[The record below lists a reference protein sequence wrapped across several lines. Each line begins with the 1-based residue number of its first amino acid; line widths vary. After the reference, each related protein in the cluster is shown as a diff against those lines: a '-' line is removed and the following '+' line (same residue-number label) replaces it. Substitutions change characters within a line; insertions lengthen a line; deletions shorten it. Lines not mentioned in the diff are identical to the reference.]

1 MRRVSVWDTT
11 LRDGLQVPGVA
22 VTLEDKIEMAK
33 NIRTLGVSYMEIG
46 YPAVSEK
53 AFQETYAI
61 AEAVGQDADAPWMC
75 AYAQADRKELDIAY
89 KSLEKARYPML
100 HLVVGASRQQMEGRL
115 HKTRQEVL
123 EMAAE
128 LLSYA
133 KSLTPKVQFTIE
145 DASRADEEFLL
156 QMVKTAAAGGASVIN
171 ISDTVGTALPEEFGR
186 LTSEIRSVVDEINPA
201 ILLSVHCH
209 NDLGMAVA
217 NTLSAVR
224 NGADKVECT
233 INAIGERA
241 GLAALEEVAVALR
254 YHRDI
259 FEADTDIV
267 TERLSQ
273 VSRFVSYVTGLTVQ
287 VNKPIVGQN
296 AFLHSAG
303 MHQNA
308 EQVYAALSPE
318 DVGAH
323 LQDLELNAE
332 SGTPEHL
339 RDALRSIGYESTSE
353 EEFAQIYEKFRLL
366 VQKKKQVFLHDL
378 YFLLQKGHYVEKE
391 KSVVYLLKNF
401 RVTSSDEFPDATVK
415 LVRGAEVIEEH
426 SYGDGPIDALY
437 TAIKNAVQMDFRLLE
452 YRITSVTSGKE
463 ALGRVIVRL
472 EHKGEIY
479 YAHSTDTDTIKAS
492 AIALLNGINN
502 MILTGIRKNEMK

>member
-1 MRRVSVWDTT
+1 MRKVRIWDTT

-22 VTLEDKIEMAK
+22 VTLDDKIEMAM
-33 NIRTLGVSYMEIG
+33 NIRDLGVDYMEVG
-46 YPAVSEK
+46 YPAVSSQAYK
-53 AFQETYAI
+53 ETAAI
-61 AEAVGQDADAPWMC
+61 TTAIGKDPDSPWIA
-75 AYAQADRKELDIAY
+75 AYAQANREELEIAY
-89 KSLEKARYPML
+89 ESIREARYPML
-100 HLVVGASRQQMEGRL
+100 HLVIGASRQQIENRL
-115 HKTRQEVL
+115 HKTPKEVL
-123 EMAAE
+123 CLAKD
-128 LLSYA
+128 LLEYA
-133 KSLTPKVQFTIE
+133 RSLTPKVQFTIE
-145 DASRADEEFLL
+145 DASRAENEYLL
-156 QMVKTAAAGGASVIN
+156 QLVRLAAEGGASIIN
-171 ISDTVGTALPEEFGR
+171 ISDTVGTAIPEEFGVKIHR
-186 LTSEIRSVVDEINPA
+186 IREELDQINPA

-217 NTLSAVR
+217 NTLSAVK

-233 INAIGERA
+233 VNAIGERA

-254 YHRDI
+254 FHRDY
-259 FEADTDIV
+259 FQADTEIV
-267 TERLSQ
+267 TERLNQ
-273 VSRFVSYVTGLTVQ
+273 TSRMVSYVTGLTVQ

-296 AFLHSAG
+296 AFVHSPG

-308 EQVYAALSPE
+308 ENVYAALSPE
-318 DVGAH
+318 EVGAH

-339 RDALRSIGYESTSE
+339 KDALRKIGYESASE
-353 EEFAQIYEKFRLL
+353 EEFHQIYEKFRSLI
-366 VQKKKQVFLHDL
+366 QKKKQVFLHDL
-378 YFLLQKGHYVEKE
+378 YFLLQRGHYVEKE
-391 KSVVYLLKNF
+391 KSIVYVLKSF

-415 LVRGAEVIEEH
+415 LVRGADVIEEH

-463 ALGRVIVRL
+463 ALGRVIIRL
-472 EHKGEIY
+472 EYDGEFY

-502 MILTGIRKNEMK
+502 IILARKK